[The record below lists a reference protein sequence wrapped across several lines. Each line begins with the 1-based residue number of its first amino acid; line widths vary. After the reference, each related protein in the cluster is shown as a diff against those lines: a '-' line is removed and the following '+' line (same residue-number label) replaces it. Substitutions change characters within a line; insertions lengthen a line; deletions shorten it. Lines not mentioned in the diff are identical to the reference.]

1 MTIRPATATRTTAA
15 SLPLFALAYA
25 GSAAVQK
32 GLGLLLLLW
41 MAREMP
47 VEAYATFGL
56 LFALQSGLATLAG
69 AGIGDAVVGRL
80 KDHRNPRAQ
89 AGLFSSAN
97 TLFACLSGGATVVA
111 VIVFALF
118 LSGGR
123 HGSPWALAAALV
135 GGVLTAF
142 FTLQS
147 MLVRLQERHGAS
159 LALGFVAPMAGL
171 IGAGV
176 GFASLGSVDGF
187 FGGMAAGLLAAL
199 LAGAAS
205 GTGHYRFAARNADTA
220 AIGAAVGPYL
230 LIALLAWLGGYG
242 STYIVKSFFATKDV
256 AMFTFAYTLS
266 SVLQL
271 VANSTNQVWSPRFF
285 RIAHELPVS
294 ELEDR
299 NLRFFTLQGSILG
312 VTGGLF
318 LLGLPLITEAIGGN
332 LLAYRGLTT
341 ELCILFAGY
350 AVAIPWWHTQNYYL
364 VHNRGAELMKVV
376 VVTSLLGLVAWAI
389 AMWVLGVIGVYL
401 GFMLNMLVRS
411 LGALAWGRRYWA
423 LRLAWKGPAVALV
436 LLIAAEWISRTH
448 TASVA

>member
-1 MTIRPATATRTTAA
+1 MTIRPARATQTTAA

-32 GLGLLLLLW
+32 GLGFLLLLW

-80 KDHRNPRAQ
+80 KDHHTPEAQ
-89 AGLFSSAN
+89 SGLFSSAN
-97 TLFACLSGGATVVA
+97 TLFACLSGGAAVVA

-118 LSGGR
+118 LSGS
-123 HGSPWALAAALV
+123 HGSPWVLAAALV

-176 GFASLGSVDGF
+176 GFASLRSVDGF

-199 LAGAAS
+199 FAGAAS
-205 GTGHYRFAARNADTA
+205 GIGHYRFAARDADTS
-220 AIGAAVGPYL
+220 AIGAAVTPYL

-242 STYIVKSFFATKDV
+242 STYIVKSFFATRDV

-266 SVLQL
+266 SILQL
-271 VANSTNQVWSPRFF
+271 VATSTNQVWSPRFF
-285 RIAHELPVS
+285 RIAHELPVA
-294 ELEDR
+294 ELEHR

-318 LLGLPLITEAIGGN
+318 LMALPLFTDAIGGN

-376 VVTSLLGLVAWAI
+376 VATSLLGLVAWTV

-401 GFMLNMLVRS
+401 GFMLNMLIRS

-423 LRLAWKGPAVALV
+423 LRLAWRGPVIALA

-448 TASVA
+448 IAPVA

>member
-1 MTIRPATATRTTAA
+1 MTLGPATATRTTAA

-32 GLGLLLLLW
+32 GLGFLLLLW

-69 AGIGDAVVGRL
+69 AGIGDAVVGQL
-80 KDHRNPRAQ
+80 KDHRTQDAQ
-89 AGLFSSAN
+89 SGLFSSAN
-97 TLFACLSGGATVVA
+97 TLFACLSGGAVVVA
-111 VIVFALF
+111 VAAFALF
-118 LSGGR
+118 LSGQ
-123 HGSPWALAAALV
+123 HGSPWVLLAALV

-159 LALGFVAPMAGL
+159 LALGFLAPMAGL
-171 IGAGV
+171 VGAGV
-176 GFASLGSVDGF
+176 GFASLRNVDGF

-199 LAGAAS
+199 LASAAS
-205 GTGHYRFAARNADTA
+205 GLGHYRLAARNPGTA
-220 AIGAAVGPYL
+220 TMGVAVVPYL

-266 SVLQL
+266 SILQL
-271 VANSTNQVWSPRFF
+271 VATSTNQVWSPRFF
-285 RIAHELPVS
+285 RIAHELPVA
-294 ELEDR
+294 ELEHR
-299 NLRFFTLQGSILG
+299 NLRFFTWQGVVLG

-318 LLGLPLITEAIGGN
+318 LMGLPLITDAIGGN
-332 LLAYRGLTT
+332 LLTYRGLTT

-376 VVTSLLGLVAWAI
+376 AATSLLGLVAWAV

-401 GFMLNMLVRS
+401 GFMLNMLIRS
-411 LGALAWGRRYWA
+411 AGALAWGRRYWA
-423 LRLAWKGPAVALV
+423 LRLAWRGPAIALA
-436 LLIAAEWISRTH
+436 LLIAAEWVSRTH
-448 TASVA
+448 IASLA

>member
-25 GSAAVQK
+25 GSAAVHK
-32 GLGLLLLLW
+32 GLGFLLLLW

-56 LFALQSGLATLAG
+56 LFALQSGLGTLAG

-80 KDHRNPRAQ
+80 KDHRTQDAQ
-89 AGLFSSAN
+89 SGLFSSAN
-97 TLFACLSGGATVVA
+97 SLFACLSGGATVVA
-111 VIVFALF
+111 VVVFALF
-118 LSGGR
+118 LSGQ
-123 HGSPWALAAALV
+123 HGSPWVLLAALV

-159 LALGFVAPMAGL
+159 LALGFLAPMAGL

-176 GFASLGSVDGF
+176 GFASLRNVDGF

-199 LAGAAS
+199 LASAAS
-205 GTGHYRFAARNADTA
+205 GVGHYRFATRNPDTV
-220 AIGAAVGPYL
+220 AIGLAVVPYL

-266 SVLQL
+266 SILQL
-271 VANSTNQVWSPRFF
+271 VATSTNQVWSPRFF
-285 RIAHELPVS
+285 RIAHDLPVA
-294 ELEDR
+294 ELEHR

-318 LLGLPLITEAIGGN
+318 LMGLPLITDAIGGN

-341 ELCILFAGY
+341 ELCILFSGY

-376 VVTSLLGLVAWAI
+376 AATSLLGLVAWAV

-401 GFMLNMLVRS
+401 GFMLNMLIRS
-411 LGALAWGRRYWA
+411 VGALAWGRRYWE
-423 LRLAWKGPAVALV
+423 LRLAWKGPAIALV
-436 LLIAAEWISRTH
+436 LLIAAEWVGRTH
-448 TASVA
+448 IASIG

>member
-1 MTIRPATATRTTAA
+1 MTLRPETATRTTAA

-32 GLGLLLLLW
+32 GLGFLLLLW

-80 KDHRNPRAQ
+80 KDHPTQEAQ
-89 AGLFSSAN
+89 SGLFTSAN
-97 TLFACLSGGATVVA
+97 SVFTCLSAGATVVA
-111 VIVFALF
+111 VGVFALF
-118 LSGGR
+118 LAGR
-123 HGSPWALAAALV
+123 HGSPWILPATLA

-142 FTLQS
+142 FALQA

-159 LALGFVAPMAGL
+159 LALGFLAPMAGL

-176 GFASLGSVDGF
+176 GFAALRNVDGF
-187 FGGMAAGLLAAL
+187 FGGMAAGLLTAL
-199 LAGAAS
+199 LACAAS
-205 GTGHYRFAARNADTA
+205 GMGHYGFFARRTDTTG
-220 AIGAAVGPYL
+220 IGAAVTPYL

-266 SVLQL
+266 SILQL
-271 VANSTNQVWSPRFF
+271 VATSTNQVWSPRFF
-285 RIAHELPVS
+285 RLAHELPVT
-294 ELEDR
+294 ELERR
-299 NLRFFTLQGSILG
+299 NLRFFTLQGWILG
-312 VTGGLF
+312 AIGA
-318 LLGLPLITEAIGGN
+318 LLLLALPLITDSIGGN
-332 LLAYRGLTT
+332 LRAYRGLTT

-364 VHNRGAELMKVV
+364 VHNRGPELMKVV
-376 VVTSLLGLVAWAI
+376 VATSVLGLVAWAA

-401 GFMLNMLVRS
+401 GFMLNMLIRS

-423 LRLAWKGPAVALV
+423 LRLAWKGPAIALV
-436 LLIAAEWISRTH
+436 LLSAAEWVSRNRI
-448 TASVA
+448 ASIA